1 MITQEIR
8 EHLEQKILPFW
19 EKLYDGEYG
28 GYYGYMD
35 ETLIP
40 DKTAFKG
47 CILNSRILWTF
58 STAALLLERPDL
70 RKYANHA
77 YTFLKSFLDPVN
89 GGVYWSLT
97 YDGKPL
103 DTTKHTYC
111 QAFAVYGLAA
121 YYRLTGNREALQI
134 AKELVRLLRKV
145 FRDEGGYLE
154 ALQAD
159 FSPESNEKL
168 SENGV
173 MASRTMNTLM
183 HVLECLAELYR
194 VNPAESIRA
203 LGTEALDR
211 FLNIFWNPQRKR
223 LEVFCDKDYRPLL
236 DMQSYG
242 HDIEGSWLIWDAAE
256 TFLPEEER
264 EPWRQ
269 MCTGLLESAAERAF
283 TDHGLMYEI
292 VNGEVNGIRAW
303 WPQAE
308 TLLGFEFG
316 WRMTGD
322 RVWLK
327 RMRKQ
332 WEYILQEVVD
342 PREGSEW
349 LNELREDGTSVGKA
363 IVDEWKCPYHNGR
376 MCLRLMQADIPE
388 ET

>member
-1 MITQEIR
+1 MLHEEIR
-8 EHLEQKILPFW
+8 AHLEQKILPFW
-19 EKLYDGEYG
+19 MRVKDDVYG
-28 GYYGYMD
+28 GFYGYMD
-35 ETLIP
+35 NDLVL
-40 DKTAFKG
+40 DRTADKG

-58 STAALLLERPDL
+58 STAALTLKREDL
-70 RKYANHA
+70 RLYADHA
-77 YTFLKSFLDPVN
+77 YAFLKRFLDPEY
-89 GGVYWSLT
+89 GGVYWSLS
-97 YDGKPL
+97 YDGKPQ

-134 AKELVRLLRKV
+134 ARNLVRLLGKV

-194 VNPAESIRA
+194 VDPEESVRKMGI
-203 LGTEALDR
+203 EALDR
-211 FLNIFWNPQRKR
+211 FLHTFWNPEKRR
-223 LEVFCDKDYRPLL
+223 LEVFCDNEYRPLL

-256 TFLPEEER
+256 TFLPEGER
-264 EPWRQ
+264 EPYRV
-269 MCTGLLESAAERAF
+269 MCLELVKSPTERAF
-283 TDHGLMYEI
+283 TKHGLKYEI
-292 VNGEVNGIRAW
+292 VNGEENETRAW

-308 TLLGFEFG
+308 TMLGFDFA
-316 WRMTGD
+316 WRMTQD
-322 RVWLK
+322 PVWK
-327 RMRKQ
+327 ERMRQQ
-332 WEYILQEVVD
+332 WDYIRKVTVD

-349 LNELREDGTSVGKA
+349 FNELQEDGTLIAEKPM
-363 IVDEWKCPYHNGR
+363 VDEWKCPYHNGR
-376 MCLRLMQADIPE
+376 MCLKLLEA
-388 ET
+388 

>member
-1 MITQEIR
+1 MLHEEIR
-8 EHLEQKILPFW
+8 AHLEQKILPFW
-19 EKLYDGEYG
+19 MRLKDDVYG
-28 GYYGYMD
+28 GFYGYMD
-35 ETLIP
+35 NDLVL
-40 DKTAFKG
+40 DRTADKG

-58 STAALLLERPDL
+58 STAALTLKREDL
-70 RKYANHA
+70 RLYADHA
-77 YTFLKSFLDPVN
+77 YAFLKRFLDPEY
-89 GGVYWSLT
+89 GGVYWSLS
-97 YDGKPL
+97 YDGKPQ

-134 AKELVRLLRKV
+134 ARNLVRLLGKV

-194 VNPAESIRA
+194 VDPEESVRKMGI
-203 LGTEALDR
+203 EALDR
-211 FLNIFWNPQRKR
+211 FLHTFWNPEKRR
-223 LEVFCDKDYRPLL
+223 LEVFCDNEYRPLL

-256 TFLPEEER
+256 TFLPEGER
-264 EPWRQ
+264 EPYRV
-269 MCTGLLESAAERAF
+269 MCLELVKSPTERAF
-283 TDHGLMYEI
+283 TKHGLKYEI
-292 VNGEVNGIRAW
+292 VNGEENETRAW

-308 TLLGFEFG
+308 TMLGFDFA
-316 WRMTGD
+316 WRMTQD
-322 RVWLK
+322 PVWK
-327 RMRKQ
+327 ERMRQQ
-332 WEYILQEVVD
+332 WDYIRKVTVD

-349 LNELREDGTSVGKA
+349 FNELREDGTLIAEKPM
-363 IVDEWKCPYHNGR
+363 VDEWKCPYHNGR
-376 MCLRLMQADIPE
+376 MCLKLLEA
-388 ET
+388 